1 MLKSMGYNPTKEEIQ
16 EMVDEVCHC
25 GPSLMI
31 FINCKTSSNS
41 YQGTQG
47 DTSSVSNLS
56 NFLLNTYLTFLWYIL
71 NLYLTFQVLY
81 FSGIF
86 FFGDQKLQK
95 FPSNLKNVCRLTR
108 MEVAV

>member
-1 MLKSMGYNPTKEEIQ
+1 
-16 EMVDEVCHC
+16 MVDEVCHC
-25 GPSLMI
+25 GLQNI
-31 FINCKTSSNS
+31 QQFT
-41 YQGTQG
+41 GTHYI
-47 DTSSVSNLS
+47 TWSVQNLS